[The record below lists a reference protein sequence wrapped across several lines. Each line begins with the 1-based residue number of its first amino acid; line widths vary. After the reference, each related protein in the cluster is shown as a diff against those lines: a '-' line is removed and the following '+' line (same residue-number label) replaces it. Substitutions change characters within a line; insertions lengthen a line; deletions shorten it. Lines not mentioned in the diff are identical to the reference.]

1 MNQPFILGFDSA
13 GNGASVAV
21 LRDDAIVAMRAD
33 ARPHGQAEILMPMIA
48 DALADAGIEAASLGA
63 IGVATGPGS
72 FTGLRIAIAAARG
85 LALAT
90 GVPAVGITRFAAVA
104 AQFPAQNRSGRA
116 LLVALDTRREDFFLQ
131 LFAGNDAE
139 PFLAD
144 GAEAARLLP
153 TLPLLLAGDA
163 AERLAPFLAGCDIAV
178 ADRPDRPLAAEV
190 ARLADAAFR
199 PGVEASPPRPLYL
212 RAPDTTAPKRQAAR

>member
-1 MNQPFILGFDSA
+1 MSWPEREPSRRMNQPFILGFDSA

-48 DALADAGIEAASLGA
+48 DALADAGIEAASL
-63 IGVATGPGS
+63 
-72 FTGLRIAIAAARG
+72 IAIAAARG

-90 GVPAVGITRFAAVA
+90 GVPAVGVTRFAAVA

-163 AERLAPFLAGCDIAV
+163 ADRLAPFLAGCDIAV
-178 ADRPDRPLAAEV
+178 ADQPDRPLAVEV

-199 PGVEASPPRPLYL
+199 PGVAASPPRPLYL